1 MATHKD
7 PRVQSIIDA
16 MSASMDDTGIANSLL
31 AVYQAQVEATGDGSF
46 ARFTQALTQISRD
59 IVQPAAKAYRAANP
73 QSRGSNVDNSW
84 RSEQKALFSGRGRQW
99 IKLTIDQISSTLD
112 EFKANGFDTE
122 SYESWINAAGYA
134 WVRYNGPRLNDGEAS
149 ASFEVRLNGSKT
161 DSPSTLFY
169 MSNEDV
175 MNISDDNR
183 LPNTPYGLR
192 LEEAV
197 KIDTTPDVTTDDE
210 EIEINTSD
218 VEYVELS
225 ELDN

>member
-7 PRVQSIIDA
+7 PRVQNIIDA
-16 MSASMDDTGIANSLL
+16 MTTSIDDTGIANSLL
-31 AVYQAQVEATGDGSF
+31 AIYQAQVEATGDGSF

-73 QSRGSNVDNSW
+73 QTRGTNVDNSW

-112 EFKANGFDTE
+112 EFKANNFDTDA
-122 SYESWINAAGYA
+122 YESWITAAGYA
-134 WVRYNGPRLNDGEAS
+134 WVRYNGPRLNDGDAS
-149 ASFEVRLNGSKT
+149 AAFEVRLNGSKV

-169 MSNEDV
+169 LSHEDA
-175 MNISDDNR
+175 MNISDDDR

-192 LEEAV
+192 LEDAA
-197 KIDTTPDVTTDDE
+197 KIDMTTDDVPDEIELDISDDE
-210 EIEINTSD
+210 EI
-218 VEYVELS
+218 ELS